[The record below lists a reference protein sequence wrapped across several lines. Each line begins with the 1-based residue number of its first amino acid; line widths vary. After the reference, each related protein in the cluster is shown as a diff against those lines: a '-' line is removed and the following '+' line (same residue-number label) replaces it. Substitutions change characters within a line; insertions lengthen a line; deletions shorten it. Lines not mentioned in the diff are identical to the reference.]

1 MQGEIYRE
9 EAEKLADVV
18 QHIAARRASL
28 DSQMPAF
35 APHRQ
40 TAQAL
45 QKILEANADSL
56 ESASQQPYF
65 GRLDYLRRDAD
76 GLTVES
82 VGSDAGG
89 DPAPLR
95 TVYLGIAFI
104 RGTDVISWTAPIGKL
119 WYSQS
124 FEDGYTSP
132 SGQIQTRVDLKR
144 YIRIRNQKLEG
155 VNDVFRRHSP
165 ELSSTRSKILEEAV
179 SRVGGVDGHLQ
190 VIVETIEPDQYESIA
205 NVSDKVLIVQ
215 GAAGSG
221 KSEIGL
227 HRIAYLLSPFND
239 LPDGERP
246 TPDTTLFVGP
256 SKAFLE
262 YASDVLPSLGVRDDV
277 AQVRFS
283 QWINGI
289 QSMRIRVRAR
299 IWSNMMQSGDMTR
312 FNLASEAFKGSFA
325 MADAID
331 RHIAQV
337 VQSVTRKCQT
347 LSEVIPGVRPK
358 NELTRSQIRS
368 FLGEAFSNF
377 RSSRFH
383 LNNQRREFIRRVT
396 GFVEL
401 AERRRNQIGQDEWE
415 RNQSDVWSAVEDWC
429 DEAWKHM
436 GFNEM
441 YNDLLS
447 DVDRMARLSGANV
460 PRETLVGLAE
470 SVDGIQKHGY
480 DDSDIGALAYIDHR
494 LNGTIRRQY
503 RHIVVDEAQDM
514 SPIEFKLLASSST
527 NNWFTILGD
536 TAQRLTPYRGIKG
549 WREIE
554 RVFGR
559 SEIEIQRARRSYRST
574 RQITEFNN
582 RILRTFDKNIAA
594 PIPFKREGHRVE
606 FNRYRN
612 AAFMF
617 QGIID
622 DVKRIRSMEGLED
635 AIVAVL
641 VRDQLNLNRFVQFCA
656 DRSFN
661 EISRVGDEGP
671 GESRTVL
678 ARIPD
683 VKGLEFDAVL
693 VMGVNDSFRDTI
705 FNKKLLYMATTRA
718 KHYLGIHWFGQQ
730 SSILGSVSSRGVTQY
745 R

>member
-9 EAEKLADVV
+9 EAEKLADVI
-18 QHIAARRASL
+18 QHIAVRRASL

-45 QKILEANADSL
+45 QKLLEANADSL
-56 ESASQQPYF
+56 ESASRQPYF
-65 GRLDYLRRDAD
+65 GRLDYLLLDAD
-76 GLTVES
+76 GSTLES
-82 VGSDAGG
+82 LGPDTGG
-89 DPAPLR
+89 DAAPLR

-119 WYSQS
+119 WYSQTH
-124 FEDGYTSP
+124 EDGYTSP
-132 SGQIQTRVDLKR
+132 SGHIKTRVDLKR

-165 ELSSTRSKILEEAV
+165 ELGSTRSNILEEAV
-179 SRVGGVDGHLQ
+179 SGVGGVDGHLQ
-190 VIVETIEPDQYESIA
+190 VIVETIEPDQYENIA
-205 NVSDKVLIVQ
+205 NVSDRVLIVQ

-239 LPDGERP
+239 LPDAERP
-246 TPDTTLFVGP
+246 APDTTLFVGP

-289 QSMRIRVRAR
+289 QSKRIRVRAR
-299 IWSNMMQSGDMTR
+299 IWSNLMQSGDMTR
-312 FNLASEAFKGSFA
+312 FNLASEAFKGSLA

-331 RHIAQV
+331 RYIAEV
-337 VQSVTRKCQT
+337 AQSVIRKCQT

-358 NELTRSQIRS
+358 NRLTRSQLRS

-401 AERRRNQIGQDEWE
+401 TERRRNQIGQDEWE

-436 GFNEM
+436 DFNEM
-441 YNDLLS
+441 YIDLLS
-447 DVDRMARLSGANV
+447 DVDRMARFSGSNA
-460 PRETLVGLAE
+460 PRAALVGLAV
-470 SVDGIQKHGY
+470 SVEGIRKHGY
-480 DDSDIGALAYIDHR
+480 DDSDIGAVAYIDHR

-549 WREIE
+549 WRDIE

-559 SEIEIQRARRSYRST
+559 SEIEVQRARRSYRST

-594 PIPFKREGHRVE
+594 PIPFQREGHRVE

-612 AAFMF
+612 AALMF
-617 QGIID
+617 QGVID

-641 VRDQLNLNRFVQFCA
+641 VRDQLNLNRIVQFCA
-656 DRSFN
+656 ERRFD
-661 EISRVGDEGP
+661 EISRVGDEDL
-671 GESRTVL
+671 GESRIVL

-683 VKGLEFDAVL
+683 VKGLEYDAVM

-718 KHYLGIHWFGQQ
+718 KHYLGIHWSGQQ
-730 SSILGSVSSRGVTQY
+730 SSILKSVSSRGVTQY